1 MIPLQTI
8 ARAEM
13 VAESVREWISIK
25 EVATQ

>member
-13 VAESVREWISIK
+13 VAERVREWISIK
-25 EVATQ
+25 EVAIQ